1 MNIHLDGHNILKSH
15 NEGLESALC
24 VMVQENINLGVLF
37 ETNLM
42 GGIYTHH
49 S

>member
-1 MNIHLDGHNILKSH
+1 MDIHLDGHNILNIN
-15 NEGLESALC
+15 NEGIESALC